1 MNVRFTVFLG
11 RRKKYKIGHNE
22 KKEWKSILTN
32 TIRGYILC
40 IARYGIG
47 VYERGTVFN
56 RVRQVPCAVANIRFN
71 LSQKNRRDPME
82 NKKDKITE
90 VPEKK
95 EDAAAQ
101 ESCCCQCSHKTKERS
116 EKEYRDLMN
125 RLKRIEGQVRG
136 IQGMLEKDAYCT
148 DILVQV
154 AAVNA
159 ALNSFNRV
167 LLTNHLHT
175 CVAEN
180 VRAGNDEVIDEL
192 AGVLQKLMK

>member
-1 MNVRFTVFLG
+1 M
-11 RRKKYKIGHNE
+11 E
-22 KKEWKSILTN
+22 KEKDAKTLEKPETEEST
-32 TIRGYILC
+32 
-40 IARYGIG
+40 
-47 VYERGTVFN
+47 
-56 RVRQVPCAVANIRFN
+56 AV
-71 LSQKNRRDPME
+71 
-82 NKKDKITE
+82 
-90 VPEKK
+90 
-95 EDAAAQ
+95 Q

-167 LLTNHLHT
+167 LLANHLHT

-180 VRAGNDEVIDEL
+180 VRAGNDEVLDEL